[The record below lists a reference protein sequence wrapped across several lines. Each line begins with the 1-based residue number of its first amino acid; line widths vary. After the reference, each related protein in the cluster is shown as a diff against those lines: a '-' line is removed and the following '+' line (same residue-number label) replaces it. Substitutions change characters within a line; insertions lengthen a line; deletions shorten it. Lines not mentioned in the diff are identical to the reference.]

1 MKISYCCITLQMDVL
16 KLATEKQ
23 WYDIIRI
30 KNSYVS
36 KLEKNSS
43 TKGANWKS

>member
-1 MKISYCCITLQMDVL
+1 MKINYYCITLQMDVL
-16 KLATEKQ
+16 KLAAEKQ
-23 WYDIIRI
+23 WYDIIHI

-43 TKGANWKS
+43 TQGANRKS